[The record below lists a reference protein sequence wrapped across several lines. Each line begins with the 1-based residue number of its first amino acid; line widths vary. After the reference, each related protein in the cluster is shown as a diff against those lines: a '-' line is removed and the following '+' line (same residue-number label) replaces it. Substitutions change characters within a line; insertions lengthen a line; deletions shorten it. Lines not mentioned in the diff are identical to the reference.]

1 MKSLKLISGILGILG
16 AFISLYVMF
25 ISPAYVS
32 IMYPLFAAIFL
43 VGGSVLMIVSHKK
56 ATLGFAAGSFF
67 IALVMYFFHVMNV
80 SSEESSAGVSQL
92 PDYIPDGME
101 IGGII
106 LMLVA
111 FILAVVSI
119 FGKHENGK

>member
-1 MKSLKLISGILGILG
+1 MKSLKLIAGILGILG
-16 AFISLYVMF
+16 VFISIYVMF

-32 IMYPLFAAIFL
+32 AMYPLFSAIFL
-43 VGGSVLMIVSHKK
+43 VIGSILLIVTHKK

-92 PDYIPDGME
+92 PDYIPDGLE
-101 IGGII
+101 IFGVA

-119 FGKHENGK
+119 FGKYESDK